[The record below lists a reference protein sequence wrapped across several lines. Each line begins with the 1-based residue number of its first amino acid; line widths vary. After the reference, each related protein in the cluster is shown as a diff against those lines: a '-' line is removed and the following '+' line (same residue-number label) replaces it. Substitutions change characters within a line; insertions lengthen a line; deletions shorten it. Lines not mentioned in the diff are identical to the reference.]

1 MMDPL
6 KSLKEVGVLNSK
18 NNLILI
24 SIDPE
29 ENNDWWK
36 QFIIKLTHLPII
48 KAYRYSKY
56 MVAFCN
62 NLHYTIDLEGG
73 EIMVSSVEHDKFEK
87 RVSKFYN
94 EIEDIPFIKTT
105 LINIIQ

>member
-1 MMDPL
+1 
-6 KSLKEVGVLNSK
+6 
-18 NNLILI
+18 
-24 SIDPE
+24 
-29 ENNDWWK
+29 
-36 QFIIKLTHLPII
+36 
-48 KAYRYSKY
+48 

-94 EIEDIPFIKTT
+94 EIEDIHFIKTT